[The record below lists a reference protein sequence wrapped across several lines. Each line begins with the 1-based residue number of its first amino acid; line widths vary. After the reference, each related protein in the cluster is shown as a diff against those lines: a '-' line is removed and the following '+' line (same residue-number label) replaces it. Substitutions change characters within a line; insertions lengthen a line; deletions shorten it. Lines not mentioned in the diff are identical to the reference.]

1 MSKVNN
7 KLSEKYSRQQ
17 DGALLEQEEIRI
29 IDYARTYA
37 FCEHSLVVMS
47 NLRTNKS
54 HVFVGRTGEIL
65 GIGKENDYQCINSCW
80 EEEIFANIHPDDR
93 TIRDLQEI
101 SFFNMMSTP
110 NNISDSFPWYMETV
124 MRMKTPDGKYRNM
137 THRIQ
142 YFPSE
147 GKRGISYALCIYNFT
162 TKKTSFAR
170 IVNKVTGE
178 ERKLA
183 ISSFRNLL
191 TDREKEVLLL
201 IRQGFA
207 SKEIADRICISK
219 HTVDRHRQNVIEKLH
234 VNNTTQACHK
244 AKELG
249 LIE

>member
-7 KLSEKYSRQQ
+7 KLSEKYSQQQ
-17 DGALLEQEEIRI
+17 DGTFFEQEEMRI
-29 IDYARTYA
+29 ANYAKTYVS
-37 FCEHSLVVMS
+37 CEHSLVVMS

-65 GIGKENDYQCINSCW
+65 GIGKEGDYQCIDSCW

-93 TIRDLQEI
+93 TIRDLQEL
-101 SFFNMMSTP
+101 SFFSMMSTP
-110 NNISDSFPWYMETV
+110 NNIADGFPWYMETV
-124 MRMKTPDGKYRNM
+124 MRMKTPDGKYRNIS
-137 THRIQ
+137 HRIQ

-147 GKRGISYALCIYNFT
+147 GKRSISYALCIYNFT
-162 TKKTSFAR
+162 TQKTSFAR

-178 ERKLA
+178 ERRLE
-183 ISSFRNLL
+183 ISSFRHLL

-201 IRQGFA
+201 IRQGLA
-207 SKEIADRICISK
+207 SKEIADQMGISK

-234 VNNTTQACHK
+234 VNNTAQACHK